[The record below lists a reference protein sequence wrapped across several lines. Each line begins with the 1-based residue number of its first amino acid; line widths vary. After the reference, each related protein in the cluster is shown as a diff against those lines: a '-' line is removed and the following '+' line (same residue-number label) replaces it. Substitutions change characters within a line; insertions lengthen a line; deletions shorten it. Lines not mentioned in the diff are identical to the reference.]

1 MSRVFQIVFLMG
13 VQLVAEEQPIGSIV
27 GKITAT
33 DSDSPID
40 RYELLPPHPFFDI
53 DGRSGVLNC

>member
-1 MSRVFQIVFLMG
+1 MSRVFQIVLLMG

-33 DSDSPID
+33 DPDSPID
-40 RYELLPPHPFFDI
+40 RYEFLPPHPFFDI